1 MVQINIVYQGE
12 LRCLATHVPSGTEI
26 LMDAPKDNHGKGE
39 SFSPTDLVGTAL
51 GACMLTIMG
60 IAAQN
65 MKVDLKGTKVSV
77 IKEMTAIPVRRIAK
91 LAVRIEIPVSLEE
104 EQKQKLMKAAMT
116 CPVHQSLHPDIEMP
130 IDFIWV

>member
-104 EQKQKLMKAAMT
+104 EQKQKLN
-116 CPVHQSLHPDIEMP
+116 QQ
-130 IDFIWV
+130 F